1 MSYGV
6 RVLARPEIGTGFALA
21 GLRPIEAGTLEEAGE
36 RLRELRATP
45 DVGVVLIEDAFYDRL
60 PEDLRRQL
68 RREPLPLVVPFP
80 EPAWVARP
88 DRAEAYIV
96 DLLRQ
101 VIGYRVRL
109 K

>member
-6 RVLARPEIGTGFALA
+6 RVLSRPEIGTGFALA
-21 GLRPIEAGTLEEAGE
+21 GLHPVEATTVAEADA
-36 RLRELRATP
+36 RLRELRAAP
-45 DVGVVLIEDAFYDRL
+45 DVGVVLIEEDFYDRL
-60 PEDLRRQL
+60 PEELRRQL
-68 RREPLPLVVPFP
+68 GREPLPLVVPFP
-80 EPAWVARP
+80 EPAWVGRP
-88 DRAEAYIV
+88 EAAEAYIV